1 MRAAQARR
9 IAAEADIWEATSLR
23 RLDDRPLVYCFGM
36 ALTKEAQPYIK
47 GVILDQL
54 RLSSP
59 RGPLTLEELCS
70 RLNVRRNRRTGR
82 FSRSDYKLYNVYSR
96 ALQALKKEK
105 KVCYLAKA
113 AGGPGWIMRPD
124 RP

>member
-1 MRAAQARR
+1 MVSTKQAVDL
-9 IAAEADIWEATSLR
+9 AKAT
-23 RLDDRPLVYCFGM
+23 
-36 ALTKEAQPYIK
+36 
-47 GVILDQL
+47 ILNQL

-59 RGPLTLEELCS
+59 RGPLTLEALCD
-70 RLNVRRNRRTGR
+70 RLNVRRNTRTGR
-82 FSRSDYKLYNVYSR
+82 FSRSDYKLYNVYGR